1 MAQPIA
7 LELPHRDPREELRAR
22 LENAPIEHAAAVLS
36 GYELL
41 QGLHDRGVLELLRAA
56 VGSGDKLVETAV
68 EAART
73 PEAIR
78 GMRNVLILAKMMG
91 SIEPESKKFCRG
103 LSGSSERSEST
114 RRAAAGTLVALERIP
129 EQRWPPRPGRSEQS
143 AQSLGEKHGGPES
156 TSSGLGVS
164 AGHGTD
170 RGTDHGTAWEV

>member
-22 LENAPIEHAAAVLS
+22 LENAPIEHAEAVLS

-91 SIEPESKKFCRG
+91 SIEPELLKSFAGAFPEALNEASLQDAEPPSLWSLLKGF
-103 LSGSSERSEST
+103 
-114 RRAAAGTLVALERIP
+114 RR
-129 EQRWPPRPGRSEQS
+129 
-143 AQSLGEKHGGPES
+143 
-156 TSSGLGVS
+156 
-164 AGHGTD
+164 
-170 RGTDHGTAWEV
+170 